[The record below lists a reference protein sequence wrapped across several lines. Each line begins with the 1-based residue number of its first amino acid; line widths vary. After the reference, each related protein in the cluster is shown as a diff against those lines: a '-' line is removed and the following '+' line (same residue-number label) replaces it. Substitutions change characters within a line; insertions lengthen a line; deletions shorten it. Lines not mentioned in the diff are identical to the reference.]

1 MLQTLL
7 MRASLPPL
15 ASVSCYGQC
24 PSWASWDLLDREFA
38 PPGSRGVNRNR
49 PPHHKGTLS
58 APSEITIG
66 PYSWAVIQLHG
77 QTRPR

>member
-24 PSWASWDLLDREFA
+24 PSF
-38 PPGSRGVNRNR
+38 GYGVLPRLW
-49 PPHHKGTLS
+49 GEVALS
-58 APSEITIG
+58 A
-66 PYSWAVIQLHG
+66 L
-77 QTRPR
+77 

>member
-24 PSWASWDLLDREFA
+24 PSWESATACCR
-38 PPGSRGVNRNR
+38 R
-49 PPHHKGTLS
+49 LS
-58 APSEITIG
+58 ARDMASSTSPAKLSRWRRLRAREIG
-66 PYSWAVIQLHG
+66 EVDDDDLMMLLMLLAA
-77 QTRPR
+77 